1 MLKMERLQKVMAH
14 AGVASR
20 RKSEEI
26 IEEGRVKVNGKV
38 VTELGTKVSAGDEV
52 SVDGIPIV
60 TEQKVYV
67 LLNKPSET
75 ISTVDDPKDRETVL
89 DLVDAI
95 EERIYPVGRLDWDTT
110 GALLLTN
117 DGELSY
123 RLTHPSYEFPKTYV
137 VKADGWV
144 SKKMG
149 HQLARGVII
158 DGEKTAPAHVTIL
171 SYDGK
176 ADTTM
181 VRITLHEG
189 KNHQVKNMFEA
200 IGTPVEKLTREAFGF
215 LTTEGLPSGE
225 WRFLTP
231 HEVKQLWH
239 MVNED
244 IE

>member
-1 MLKMERLQKVMAH
+1 MERLQKVMAH

-26 IEEGRVKVNGKV
+26 IAAGRVKVNGEV
-38 VTELGTKVSAGDEV
+38 VTELGMKVSPSDEV
-52 SVDGIPIV
+52 MVDGVPIT

-67 LLNKPSET
+67 LLNKPRET
-75 ISTVDDPKDRETVL
+75 ISTVEDPKNRDTVL
-89 DLVDAI
+89 DLVEAV

-123 RLTHPSYEFPKTYV
+123 RLTHPSFEFPKTYV
-137 VKADGWV
+137 VKAKGWV

-149 HQLARGVII
+149 HELARGVMV
-158 DGEKTAPAHVTIL
+158 DGVKTAPAKVTIM

-176 ADTTM
+176 TDTTM

-189 KNHQVKNMFEA
+189 RNHQVKNMFEA

-239 MVNED
+239 LVKE
-244 IE
+244 

>member
-1 MLKMERLQKVMAH
+1 MERLQKIMAH

-26 IEEGRVKVNGKV
+26 IEEGRVKVNGEII
-38 VTELGTKVSAGDEV
+38 TELGTKVSSTDEIT
-52 SVDGIPIV
+52 VDEIPIV

-67 LLNKPSET
+67 LLNKPRET
-75 ISTVDDPKDRETVL
+75 ISTVDDPKDRDTVL
-89 DLVDAI
+89 DLLSPV

-137 VKADGWV
+137 VKTKGWV

-149 HQLARGVII
+149 HQLARGIML
-158 DGEKTAPAHVTIL
+158 DGEKTAPAKVTVM

-176 ADTTM
+176 TDTTM

-215 LTTEGLPSGE
+215 LTTDNLAFGE

-231 HEVKQLWH
+231 HEVKKLWH
-239 MVNED
+239 MVNE
-244 IE
+244 

>member
-1 MLKMERLQKVMAH
+1 MEDDKMERLQKVMAH

-26 IEEGRVKVNGKV
+26 IEAGRVKVNGVV
-38 VTELGTKVSAGDEV
+38 VTELGTKVSSSDEV
-52 SVDGIPIV
+52 TVDGVPI
-60 TEQKVYV
+60 TKEQKIYV
-67 LLNKPSET
+67 LLNKPRET

-89 DLVDAI
+89 DLVEAI
-95 EERIYPVGRLDWDTT
+95 DERIYPVGRLDWDTT

-117 DGELSY
+117 DGELAH
-123 RLTHPSYEFPKTYV
+123 RLMHPSYEFKKTYV
-137 VKADGWV
+137 VKAKGWV

-149 HQLARGVII
+149 QQLARGVVI
-158 DGEKTAPAHVTIL
+158 DGEKTAPANVTIM

-176 ADTTM
+176 TDTTM

-189 KNHQVKNMFEA
+189 RNHQVKNMFES

-215 LTTEGLPSGE
+215 LTTDGLAFGE

-231 HEVKQLWH
+231 HEIKQLH
-239 MVNED
+239 HQVNFN
-244 IE
+244 